1 MPDGLPFS
9 PFEVRDDSN
18 PLGDGLSPLNRTKLG
33 GAATAGIRARFSI
46 GDDYN
51 HTYFQNKRVKPY

>member
-18 PLGDGLSPLNRTKLG
+18 PLGGGLSHLNRIKLG
-33 GAATAGIRARFSI
+33 GAATAGTRAKVSMT

-51 HTYFQNKRVKPY
+51 RAYFQK